1 MIAYTEHYGNSHC
14 GTCGE
19 KIDHNHGKFVSCNL
33 EWESMK
39 MTKEEAI
46 EFAKKYLADRRND
59 YASIPVKLVA
69 TLGGDSN
76 VTVPIH
82 EAIQRAWD
90 VAVEYM
96 LLDIIPYYYG
106 DALD

>member
-1 MIAYTEHYGNSHC
+1 MTE
-14 GTCGE
+14 
-19 KIDHNHGKFVSCNL
+19 V
-33 EWESMK
+33 K

-46 EFAKKYLADRRND
+46 EFAKKYLADRRDD

-69 TLGGDSN
+69 SLGGDPKL
-76 VTVPIH
+76 TVPIH

-90 VAVEYM
+90 VATEYM
-96 LLDIIPYYYG
+96 KLDIIPHIYG